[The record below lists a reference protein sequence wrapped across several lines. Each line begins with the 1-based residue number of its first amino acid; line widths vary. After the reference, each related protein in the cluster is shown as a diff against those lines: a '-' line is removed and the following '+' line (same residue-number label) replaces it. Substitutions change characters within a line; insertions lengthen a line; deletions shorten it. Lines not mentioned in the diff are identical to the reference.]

1 MSQIDDLIQQAVESR
16 DRDQNSVESGSD
28 RHADEEAQI
37 FAAPPD
43 QPRSEG
49 EPEGA
54 LAEPAAASNDFFIRP
69 DASRKGR
76 G

>member
-16 DRDQNSVESGSD
+16 DQTNSAESGSD

-37 FAAPPD
+37 FAASPD
-43 QPRSEG
+43 GAASEG

-54 LAEPAAASNDFFIRP
+54 LAEPPSI
-69 DASRKGR
+69 
-76 G
+76 